1 MRGKSEPFEEQN
13 NQGKGLDYSVS
24 PFFGLACLQVNW
36 LEQKKRL
43 TLNVSPFWSGV
54 GKNRTA
60 DTWIFSPLLYHLSY
74 DTVSVWDCKD
84 RHFSFGCKFF

>member
-1 MRGKSEPFEEQN
+1 MPKHILLDLIHLIRHM
-13 NQGKGLDYSVS
+13 GLDPIYGTTQIGYKKPRRANST
-24 PFFGLACLQVNW
+24 GL
-36 LEQKKRL
+36 
-43 TLNVSPFWSGV
+43 WSGV

-74 DTVSVWDCKD
+74 DTVSVWDCKY